1 MKGNRIL
8 VGREVKEALNTGAPV
23 VAMETGF
30 LSHREG
36 NRNHVADAL
45 QIMNTVRAHDA
56 VPAVVAVDD
65 GKMLVGMTEEE
76 LARFLEQP
84 DLIKCNQRDVCVAV
98 ERRLHGATTISA
110 TLHAASLLGICI
122 VASGGIGGGSQRGS
136 DILRYFTGPQQHFTL
151 SRVDSLFRGKDYT
164 GYSKNSGMYRDEGH
178 YRCRLSDRLFSF
190 VLFQGQRDPAGTYL
204 QNT

>member
-56 VPAVVAVDD
+56 IPAVVAVDD

-76 LARFLEQP
+76 LYANALQLLDRGLVKGMFQVDGTFTEEQIRNP
-84 DLIKCNQRDVCVAV
+84 WNL
-98 ERRLHGATTISA
+98 
-110 TLHAASLLGICI
+110 
-122 VASGGIGGGSQRGS
+122 
-136 DILRYFTGPQQHFTL
+136 
-151 SRVDSLFRGKDYT
+151 
-164 GYSKNSGMYRDEGH
+164 
-178 YRCRLSDRLFSF
+178 
-190 VLFQGQRDPAGTYL
+190 
-204 QNT
+204 